1 MKNGRLFLVAFGILV
16 LTFLSLISASSLTTE
31 VNVNYNL
38 SGNAFY
44 SKTVNSGHFDLIVNT
59 NQKNY
64 TCRYSGSSGTNYT
77 NMNDLTPILNG
88 NYKVTLSG
96 SDGEIK
102 NYYLKCVDTSVNY
115 TEPPET
121 NVRVRINIP
130 VSVTSISFPDV
141 TTPMLPAGRFEIL
154 VQTSKPVQGTPT
166 FKYSFDRTKY
176 YSLPLFSVDGLG
188 KNWMSYLIIPSSVQE
203 EAVYFQFQ
211 GVDLEGNSGDQIS
224 TIYGVFPIDTQKPKM
239 ITNIVAQGNVGEI
252 TLNWNLDS
260 KNIDHYIIYRSNSPG
275 VQYTDEYAN
284 TTEEPYKD
292 YAALKGKNYYYRVA
306 AVDEAGN
313 IGDLSKEVSS
323 TSLQDNTSVNS
334 SGLSPSLLGQVQNFL
349 IKADSVLSNIESI
362 KSSISLK
369 GDEENKLF
377 SDLGFSGQLSQ
388 AVSQIK
394 GIERAANTLKL
405 QDLTQQEL
413 SSQIDTLNLK
423 LQVAEKQIPESL
435 VIVDHGSDTSIPS
448 ENDITKALLE
458 YNSSFSQSEVSKAVK
473 ITIDYI
479 KSSGLQIKSDYYGV
493 QVNYLDGSTSTLSV
507 VSRSIEGQ
515 IERMEDSY
523 FIEDIPKEIA
533 SSSSDLDV
541 KSGSF
546 KVVKSDPVLSFAT
559 DTKKILY
566 YVDGKNSI
574 SSLEGSNLV
583 LIKMSSS
590 SSGSIVTGSLISVD
604 SETKTYGGI
613 GLGVLVAIL
622 LLVYFFFLKKKNL
635 SEKGKEFIDV
645 LEKIGEEIKKDN
657 LDKSKEL
664 YKEAKEKYKDL
675 DSKEKKIF
683 YPLVEKIPK
692 KISHIKKEDKK

>member
-1 MKNGRLFLVAFGILV
+1 MKKGRLFLVAFGILV
-16 LTFLSLISASSLTTE
+16 LTFLSLVSASSLTTE

-44 SKTVNSGHFDLIVNT
+44 SKTVNGGNFYLIVNT
-59 NQKNY
+59 NQKNF
-64 TCRYSGSSGTNYT
+64 TCKYSESSGTNYA
-77 NMNDLTPILNG
+77 NMNDLKEMLNG
-88 NYKVTLSG
+88 NYGATLSG
-96 SDGEIK
+96 LDGEIK
-102 NYYLKCVDTSVNY
+102 NYYIKCVNTSGNY

-121 NVRVRINIP
+121 HVKLRLNIP

-141 TTPMLPAGRFEIL
+141 TTSVLPAGRFEVL

-166 FKYSFDRTKY
+166 FKYSFDGTKY
-176 YSLPLFSVDGLG
+176 YSLPLFSVDGSG
-188 KNWMSYLIIPSSVQE
+188 KNWMSYLIIPSTVRDG
-203 EAVYFQFQ
+203 AVYFQFQ
-211 GVDLEGNSGDQIS
+211 GVDLGGNSGDLIV
-224 TIYGVFPIDTQKPKM
+224 TGGTFKIDTQKPKM

-275 VQYTDEYAN
+275 VQYTDEYTN
-284 TTEEPYKD
+284 TPEEPYQD
-292 YAALKGKNYYYRVA
+292 YTALKGKTYYYRVA

-313 IGDLSKEVSS
+313 IGELSKEVSS
-323 TSLQDNTSVNS
+323 TSLQENISADS

-349 IKADSVLSNIESI
+349 IRADSVLSNIESI
-362 KSSISLK
+362 KSSISLE
-369 GDEENKLF
+369 DNEEQKLF
-377 SDLGFSGQLSQ
+377 SDLGFSDQLSK

-394 GIERAANTLKL
+394 GIERDANTLKL
-405 QDLTQQEL
+405 QDLNQQEL

-435 VIVDHGSDTSIPS
+435 AIVNHGSDTSIPS

-458 YNSSFSQSEVSKAVK
+458 YDSSFSQSEVSKAVK
-473 ITIDYI
+473 STIDYI
-479 KSSGLQIKSDYYGV
+479 KSSELQIKSDYYNV
-493 QVNYLDGSTSTLSV
+493 QVTYLDGSASTLSV

-515 IERMEDSY
+515 VERMDDSY
-523 FIEDIPKEIA
+523 FIETIPKEIA
-533 SSSSDLDV
+533 SSSSDLNV

-566 YVDGKNSI
+566 YVDGQNSV

-583 LIKMSSS
+583 LIKMSTS
-590 SSGSIVTGSLISVD
+590 SSGSIVTGSLISVGP
-604 SETKTYGGI
+604 ETKTYGGI

-622 LLVYFFFLKKKNL
+622 LLVYFFFLKKKKL
-635 SEKGKEFIDV
+635 SEKGEEFVGV
-645 LEKIGEEIKKDN
+645 LEKLGEEIKKEN
-657 LDKSKEL
+657 LDKSKEI

-675 DSKEKKIF
+675 NPKEKKVF
-683 YPLVEKIPK
+683 YPLIEKIPK
-692 KISHIKKEDKK
+692 KILHIKKEDKK